1 MWKKVATEANKRL
14 VIELTC
20 LFIMF
25 LIASRIC
32 NLLQLSTTL
41 QWIGVD
47 IIAIGIST
55 ILSDYIYKMLPKAD
69 DKVELI
75 EDFIDDNKSWDDFW
89 DNGITDDSDDD
100 FWDNDEL
107 NSVMEN
113 FKVPEE

>member
-1 MWKKVATEANKRL
+1 MATEANKRS

-25 LIASRIC
+25 LIAGRIC
-32 NLLQLSTTL
+32 DLLQLSTL
-41 QWIGVD
+41 QCFGVD
-47 IIAIGIST
+47 IVAMGISY

-69 DKVELI
+69 DKVEPI

-100 FWDNDEL
+100 FWNNDEL